1 MQILI
6 VQFALTVP
14 VGEYERL
21 AAELA
26 PAFAAVPGL
35 LSKSWLLDAESGT
48 AGGVYL
54 FADATFVDAYL
65 ASPLA
70 PAADLPFLTALRV
83 QRYDAIEKAT
93 SVTRGFLVARPAVP
107 ARRTPFALAG

>member
-6 VQFALTVP
+6 VQFSLTIP
-14 VGEYERL
+14 VSDYERL

-26 PAFAAVPGL
+26 PAFSAVPGL
-35 LSKSWLLDAESGT
+35 LSKSWLLDAESGE

-54 FADATFVDAYL
+54 FADASFVDAYL

-70 PAADLPFLTALRV
+70 PSADAPFLAGLRM